1 VCAPCECPPS
11 TRPGHHSS
19 SSSSAP
25 AMMRAIGG
33 CKEHVS
39 ANNTS
44 RQGSPTPP
52 VRAKKELPCHAV
64 DELAD
69 RRPASR
75 LCGNTQCRQLPRLIM
90 GLSSLLYDAMSS
102 ELALFIPATY
112 CRLMLGDER
121 LSLRLSLAAAFGLLV
136 LWLFSW
142 RAGHGDW
149 AAFSVVMVS
158 LGASLLR
165 PQHAS
170 AVAQLFARPTRFL
183 LVGAAVGVIAA
194 VGKPLAYHLFP
205 ISELAL
211 AYSTAEL
218 FAGAALEPAAAR
230 LALISITSQLPLGV
244 VTTNNLRAAQQRKSA
259 LLTVGTE
266 GGTTATKFTR
276 LVAGASEWP
285 EPKREAARA
294 ERALPSAQVS

>member
-1 VCAPCECPPS
+1 
-11 TRPGHHSS
+11 
-19 SSSSAP
+19 
-25 AMMRAIGG
+25 
-33 CKEHVS
+33 
-39 ANNTS
+39 
-44 RQGSPTPP
+44 
-52 VRAKKELPCHAV
+52 
-64 DELAD
+64 
-69 RRPASR
+69 
-75 LCGNTQCRQLPRLIM
+75 M

-142 RAGHGDW
+142 RTGHGDW
-149 AAFSVVMVS
+149 AAFSVVMVA
-158 LGASLLR
+158 LVASLLR

-244 VTTNNLRAAQQRKSA
+244 VTTNNLRAAQQRKNA

-266 GGTTATKFTR
+266 GGTAATKFTR

>member
-1 VCAPCECPPS
+1 
-11 TRPGHHSS
+11 
-19 SSSSAP
+19 
-25 AMMRAIGG
+25 MW
-33 CKEHVS
+33 
-39 ANNTS
+39 
-44 RQGSPTPP
+44 
-52 VRAKKELPCHAV
+52 
-64 DELAD
+64 
-69 RRPASR
+69 
-75 LCGNTQCRQLPRLIM
+75 
-90 GLSSLLYDAMSS
+90 LSSLLYDAMSS

-121 LSLRLSLAAAFGLLV
+121 LSLRLPLAAAFGLLV

-142 RAGHGDW
+142 RTGHGDW
-149 AAFSVVMVS
+149 AAFGVVMAA

-170 AVAQLFARPTRFL
+170 AVAQLFASPKRFL

-244 VTTNNLRAAQQRKSA
+244 VTTNNLRAAQQRKNA
-259 LLTVGTE
+259 MLTVGTE
-266 GGTTATKFTR
+266 GGMAATKFTR

-285 EPKREAARA
+285 EPQREAARA
-294 ERALPSAQVS
+294 ERAHPCLPRFHRVHRGPVLLPAKRRREHQRARDAPLRRLRRELDAPPRCASERRDARGSRG